1 MIQACNK
8 QRDIHIDL
16 VKNQEVAMETFFDDL
31 LPEINE
37 VFEKRNQA
45 DPMIFLRQQRFLA
58 NFHRVIA
65 KKFKN
70 KLHDPEMYAFVHKT
84 EERAQNFHEYFVKD

>member
-45 DPMIFLRQQRFLA
+45 DPMIFLRQ
-58 NFHRVIA
+58 
-65 KKFKN
+65 
-70 KLHDPEMYAFVHKT
+70 
-84 EERAQNFHEYFVKD
+84 